1 MRFRLASV
9 SPILCA
15 TAIGAIVLG
24 VNAASARA
32 QAALDDDDAKPS
44 SGSPSAPTGEETH
57 IGVAFRIRDVT
68 VPKGMIQL
76 FVDTAPGG
84 SSQPGFGFELFRRKG
99 NFEVQFGL
107 EYESINVQT
116 GIWVQKDKLPP
127 AEEVDYVQFHNF
139 GWVTAEVTFLN
150 HTPIT
155 KFFAL
160 RYGGGAG
167 IGIFK
172 GSVNRTDYVC
182 TDSALSTCTEKPF
195 AANHDTPYNLP
206 PVFPVIN
213 AIIGVQIRPVDNFV
227 INIETGIRT
236 LPFFGTSIG
245 YMF

>member
-15 TAIGAIVLG
+15 AVTGAILL
-24 VNAASARA
+24 ATSASAHA
-32 QAALDDDDAKPS
+32 QAALDDDDAKPAS
-44 SGSPSAPTGEETH
+44 STVVNPENDTH
-57 IGVAFRIRDVT
+57 VGVALRLRDVT
-68 VPKGMIQL
+68 VPKGMIEL
-76 FVDTAPGG
+76 FVDQAPGG
-84 SSQPGFGFELFRRKG
+84 SSQFGIGLEVFRRKG

-107 EYESINVQT
+107 EYEAIEVQQ
-116 GIWVQKDKLPP
+116 GIWVQKNKLPP

-155 KFFAL
+155 KFLAI

-172 GSVNRTDYVC
+172 GKVSRTDYVC
-182 TDSALSTCTEKPF
+182 SSSALTTCAEKPF
-195 AANHDTPYNLP
+195 AENQDTPYNLP

-213 AIIGVQIRPVDNFV
+213 AIIGVQIRPVDNIV
-227 INIETGIRT
+227 INVETGIRT
-236 LPFFGTSIG
+236 LPFFGMSVG